1 MSSGTEKESAP
12 YMDPNLPIDERVA
25 DLLSR
30 MNIDE
35 KIAQLGA
42 VEPNEGLTFPE
53 ELFKERTKD
62 GTGQLTRI
70 AGASTLGPKDSA
82 EMANR
87 LQKHLIEN
95 TRLGIPAMVHEE
107 CCSGFMACGATCFP
121 QIIGVAS
128 AWTPE
133 LVEEMA
139 SVFRVQMRA
148 VGAHEGLSPVIDIAR
163 DPRWGRTEETFGEDP
178 CMVSTMGVAYIK
190 GLQGT
195 DLREGIAATAKH
207 YVGYG
212 LSAGGMNWAPVFL
225 PERELREVY
234 MTPFEAAVK
243 EGKLATLMNAYHELD
258 GIPCGGSKRLLTDIL
273 RGEWGFDGIVVSDY
287 HTIPMLDHYHHVA
300 VDRADAARIAL
311 EAGLDVE
318 LPHTS
323 CYGQP
328 LREALE
334 KGKITESMIDKSV
347 GRILRLKFL
356 LGLFENPLVDAEEAD
371 GFFETLE
378 QRSLARKMAQKSM
391 VLLKN
396 DKDLLP
402 LKKDMSSIAVI
413 GPNADDVRNM
423 MGDYHHPAHIELI
436 TQVGGVSGADEA
448 PETARPEPEG
458 DSVSII
464 GVLEGIRRRVSPD
477 TIVRYAKGCEVTGD
491 SRDGFAEAVE
501 IAEKSDVAILV
512 VGGKSGLSLGCTSGE
527 FRDRADIGLPGVQ
540 EDLVRAVCE
549 TGTPVVVV
557 LVNGRPLSIPW
568 IAEHAPAI
576 LEAWLPGEEG
586 GAAVADVLF
595 GDHNPGGKLPVTIP
609 RMAGQ
614 IPIFYNHKPS
624 GSRSVIYGDYVSTS
638 RTPLFAF
645 GHGLS
650 YTRFE
655 FGNLRIEPKQA
666 EEGGRVRISVDVRN
680 VGDRTGDEVVQLYVR
695 DLHAR
700 VTRPVKELKGFK
712 RITLEPGEKK
722 TVMFTLFVNQL
733 GFYNERMEFVVEPGA
748 IEVMIGG
755 ASDDIRLSGEFEIGG
770 KTTDIAEAK
779 VFFGAVEVT

>member
-30 MNIDE
+30 MTVDE

-42 VEPNEGLTFPE
+42 VEPIEALTFPE

-70 AGASTLGPKDSA
+70 AGASTLGPKASA

-87 LQKHLIEN
+87 LQKHLVEN

-107 CCSGFMACGATCFP
+107 CCSGYMACGATCFP

-148 VGAHEGLSPVIDIAR
+148 VGTHEGLSPVIDIAR

-178 CMVSTMGVAYIK
+178 YMVSRMGVAYIK
-190 GLQGT
+190 GLQGP
-195 DLREGIAATAKH
+195 DLKEGIAATAKH

-258 GIPCGGSKRLLTDIL
+258 GIPCGGSKWLLTDIL

-323 CYGQP
+323 CYGKP
-328 LREALE
+328 LRAAVEDGAVSEDLIDETVARVLKMKFRLGIFEKPYVDADAAEVVFDTPQQRTLALE
-334 KGKITESMIDKSV
+334 I
-347 GRILRLKFL
+347 
-356 LGLFENPLVDAEEAD
+356 
-371 GFFETLE
+371 
-378 QRSLARKMAQKSM
+378 ARKSM

-396 DKDLLP
+396 KDNLLP
-402 LKKDMSSIAVI
+402 LSKDLSSIAVI
-413 GPNADDVRNM
+413 GPNADDARNM
-423 MGDYHHPAHIELI
+423 VGDYSHFSQIELAA
-436 TQVGGVSGADEA
+436 QVAA
-448 PETARPEPEG
+448 TALTSNAEKLPEG
-458 DSVSII
+458 KPVPVMTVLDGIKQKISAATKVS
-464 GVLEGIRRRVSPD
+464 
-477 TIVRYAKGCEVTGD
+477 YAKGCDVMGD
-491 SRDGFAEAVE
+491 SRDGFTEAVE
-501 IAEKSDVAILV
+501 AAKKADLAIVV
-512 VGGKSGLSLGCTSGE
+512 VGDKSGLSLDCTSGE
-527 FRDRADIGLPGVQ
+527 FRDRAHITLPGVQ

-557 LVNGRPLSIPW
+557 LVNGRPTSMPW
-568 IAEHAPAI
+568 IAENAPAI

-586 GAAVADVLF
+586 GSAVADVLF
-595 GDHNPGGKLPVTIP
+595 GDYNPGGKLPITIP
-609 RMAGQ
+609 RATGQ
-614 IPIFYNHKPS
+614 IPIFYNRKPS
-624 GSRSVIYGDYVSTS
+624 GSRSFLYGDYVDTS
-638 RTPLFAF
+638 FTPLFAF

-650 YTRFE
+650 YTQFE
-655 FGNLRIEPKQA
+655 FDNLRIESSDAKI
-666 EEGGRVRISVDVRN
+666 GGSARISVDVEN
-680 VGDRTGDEVVQLYVR
+680 TGDREGDEVVQLYVH
-695 DLHAR
+695 DAAAKI
-700 VTRPVKELKGFK
+700 TRPVMELKGFK
-712 RITLEPGEKK
+712 RLTLAPGEKK
-722 TVMFTLFVNQL
+722 TVTFTLFVNQL
-733 GFYNERMEFVVEPGA
+733 GFYNENMDFVVEPGA
-748 IEVMIGG
+748 IEIMIGA
-755 ASDDIRLSGEFEIGG
+755 ASDDIRMSGQF
-770 KTTDIAEAK
+770 DIAGEAADISDSK
-779 VFFGAVEVT
+779 KFFGTAEIS